1 MLKNPINTLEDRMIY
16 IPTLMFHYLMLYLD
30 EKLKF
35 STLKGKLKL
44 RFLKELRLDKK
55 FVFDEN
61 DFEKKD
67 YSAKGE
73 I

>member
-1 MLKNPINTLEDRMIY
+1 MSY
-16 IPTLMFHYLMLYLD
+16 YD
-30 EKLKF
+30 EKLMF
-35 STLKGKLKL
+35 NILNEKLKL